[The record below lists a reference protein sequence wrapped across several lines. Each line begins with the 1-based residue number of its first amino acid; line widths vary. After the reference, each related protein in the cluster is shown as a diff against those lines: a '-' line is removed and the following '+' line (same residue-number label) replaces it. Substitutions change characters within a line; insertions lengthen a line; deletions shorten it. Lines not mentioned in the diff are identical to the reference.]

1 MATKPIRFDVAE
13 RKSLDEWA
21 ITIFMPILE
30 AISFVTLEL
39 ERQLQEL
46 D

>member
-1 MATKPIRFDVAE
+1 MANKTIQFIDDE
-13 RKSLDEWA
+13 RKSLDDWA
-21 ITIFMPILE
+21 VTIFMPILE

>member
-1 MATKPIRFDVAE
+1 MASKNFLANFPE
-13 RKSLDEWA
+13 KKSLEEWVIK
-21 ITIFMPILE
+21 ITMPILE

-46 D
+46 N